1 MGVTGNGS
9 ELHARTSRRL
19 VAILFTLL
27 FVAGC
32 SDSASRPAEAPLPPG
47 SMQLTGAG
55 ATFPSALL

>member
-9 ELHARTSRRL
+9 ELHARTSWRL

-32 SDSASRPAEAPLPPG
+32 SDSASRPAEATLQKKVKEKRQKREKKNK
-47 SMQLTGAG
+47 S
-55 ATFPSALL
+55 